1 MRKKKSPI
9 AVFVALVFAMA
20 LASPA
25 LAADP
30 RQPANPDMKAWMD
43 SQKKPNQPAKPIQ
56 PQPVDR
62 IGSKQ
67 PPKPPAATPQ
77 AVRPVAPSAKPP
89 EPAQPARPSV
99 KSPGPPP
106 QDAKKNATF
115 VNKVNTAPGSTPANN
130 KMPVTSY
137 DRTAKDLGR

>member
-1 MRKKKSPI
+1 MRKKSPI
-9 AVFVALVFAMA
+9 AVFAALVFAMA

-25 LAADP
+25 RAADP
-30 RQPANPDMKAWMD
+30 RQPANPNMKAWMD
-43 SQKKPNQPAKPIQ
+43 SQKKPNQPAKPIH

-62 IGSKQ
+62 IGSKL

-89 EPAQPARPSV
+89 VPAQPPRPNV
-99 KSPGPPP
+99 KSPGLPP

-115 VNKVNTAPGSTPANN
+115 VNKVNTSPGAKPANN
-130 KMPVTSY
+130 QTPVTSY